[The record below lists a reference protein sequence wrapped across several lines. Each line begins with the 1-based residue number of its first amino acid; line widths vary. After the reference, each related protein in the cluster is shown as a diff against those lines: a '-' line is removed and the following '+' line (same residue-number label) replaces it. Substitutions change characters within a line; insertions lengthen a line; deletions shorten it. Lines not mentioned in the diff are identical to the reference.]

1 MQSAIKTK
9 VENLIIIRDIE
20 TGIMGT
26 ELPVETIIIHENAL
40 DQFPRILRFAAEML
54 SERMVSERERACIAP

>member
-1 MQSAIKTK
+1 
-9 VENLIIIRDIE
+9 
-20 TGIMGT
+20 MGT

-40 DQFPRILRFAAEML
+40 DQVPRILRFAAEML